1 MCRYITEVFSDGRW
15 SEQARE
21 DRLQLTKCDGQ
32 VWLAVNNLTV
42 DPKCRAKYRYDDHRK
57 GIMERLKRF
66 FNDVLFDQL
75 PVLKDLQR
83 VLDEI
88 MLNAVPA
95 SHEITQ
101 GRLILE
107 QVPEIRNALL
117 RQSDTEWK
125 AMAKKQ
131 LESFFADSPETRRA
145 AADRMEGMS
154 KMFEFMA
161 ELDENKRAAETVKKP
176 DPPPPDGVVRVDF
189 SRQADDGQG
198 CSLPGGI
205 RLLTWTWL
213 SSILAVIN

>member
-1 MCRYITEVFSDGRW
+1 MFADGRW

-57 GIMERLKRF
+57 GVMERLKRH

-88 MLNAVPA
+88 SLSVAPA
-95 SHEITQ
+95 SHEVTQ

-107 QVPEIRNALL
+107 QVQALIPQTL
-117 RQSDTEWK
+117 
-125 AMAKKQ
+125 
-131 LESFFADSPETRRA
+131 
-145 AADRMEGMS
+145 
-154 KMFEFMA
+154 
-161 ELDENKRAAETVKKP
+161 KP
-176 DPPPPDGVVRVDF
+176 
-189 SRQADDGQG
+189 
-198 CSLPGGI
+198 
-205 RLLTWTWL
+205 LTL
-213 SSILAVIN
+213 NP